1 VHFAVASVTGSYV
14 GTNVGVGLTPTDDAA
29 VGRSVGVLVVGFV
42 VDGAFVGGV
51 VGFDVGT
58 NVGVGLT
65 PTDDAGVFG
74 AAVGVCVGS
83 SVGVGVVGRA
93 VGRSVGVL
101 VVGFVVDGAF
111 VGDVV
116 GFDVGLIVVGRAV
129 GRFVGIFV
137 DGLVVD
143 GLVVVGTFVV
153 GIFVVGFVVGGLV
166 APEQL
171 ISATVASFI
180 VELIMSAR
188 FTIQSLTSAGVKALF
203 FARIPT
209 AIPATSTE
217 ALNIRLEMKSNMK
230 CTELS
235 KVKLTRTSHACSTF
249 R

>member
-153 GIFVVGFVVGGLV
+153 GFVVGGLV